1 MEKISYKIDVFEGP
15 MDLLLHLISKHKVS
29 INDVPILDLVEQY
42 LDYMRR
48 MQQEDLDIA
57 SEFLEMAARLVYIKT
72 VSLLPVHE
80 EAEELTRELRGELLA
95 YQDCKTLAGKLEK
108 QANGFGYFSR
118 QPVKFPV
125 DMTYTRT
132 HEPYEIYRAY
142 ISAVGK
148 GKRRLPP
155 PVEAFSRI
163 VAHRIVSVASRI
175 SFLLDRLH
183 GSGKHRFTSLF
194 EQSGSRSEMVATFLA
209 VLSLA
214 KAKRVTIEG
223 DGENTTIEL
232 TDRAEG

>member
-1 MEKISYKIDVFEGP
+1 MDKISYKIDVFEGP

-29 INDVPILDLVEQY
+29 INDVPILTLVEQY
-42 LDYMRR
+42 LEYMRQ

-118 QPVKFPV
+118 QPVKFTV

-175 SFLLDRLH
+175 SFLLDTLRD
-183 GSGKHRFTSLF
+183 GRQNFVSLF
-194 EQSGSRSEMVATFLA
+194 ARSGSRSEMVATFLA

-223 DGENTTIEL
+223 DGEYTVIEL
-232 TDRAEG
+232 TERAEG

>member
-1 MEKISYKIDVFEGP
+1 MEKLSYKIDVFEGP

-42 LDYMRR
+42 LDYVRQ

-80 EAEELTRELRGELLA
+80 EAEELEKELRGELLA
-95 YQDCKTLAGKLEK
+95 YQDCKILAGKLQK
-108 QANGFGYFSR
+108 QANGFGYFER
-118 QPVKFPV
+118 EPVRFPP
-125 DMTYTRT
+125 DMRYTRS
-132 HEPYEIYRAY
+132 HEPYEIYKAY

-175 SFLLDRLH
+175 SFLLDTLR
-183 GSGKHRFTSLF
+183 GGRQNFVSLF
-194 EQSGSRSEMVATFLA
+194 VHSGSRSEMVATFLA

-223 DGENTTIEL
+223 DGENAVIEL
-232 TDRAEG
+232 TTTTEG